1 MLPDRRSSVGCRPV
15 ARVRSASYAI
25 DATGTGAGGSIFT
38 APGSGPGVRVARVT
52 PRKDTHS
59 QIRTFPIFAGCTE
72 AELDEIFAD
81 YQQYY
86 SDAEAVAHDYAA
98 TRSRRA
104 LKAGRRQGREQA
116 AEAFAERRLR
126 NRIRR
131 KARSV
136 FSVVRRTP
144 AKSSD

>member
-72 AELDEIFAD
+72 AELDEIDRLAD
-81 YQQYY
+81 EVHV
-86 SDAEAVAHDYAA
+86 S
-98 TRSRRA
+98 
-104 LKAGRRQGREQA
+104 AGRTLMRQGDLDE
-116 AEAFAERRLR
+116 
-126 NRIRR
+126 
-131 KARSV
+131 
-136 FSVVRRTP
+136 
-144 AKSSD
+144 